1 MTTRFPGYRKN
12 MINLRY
18 PKKCASITKSPRV
31 LECSIAKTICL
42 WSFSIIGE
50 LQTPPSSFFRWF
62 LVLEA
67 IKIWCILK
75 TFRSFQL
82 KTINFQWEISTFQWE
97 ISVTFRNRGSN
108 TKNHLKIELGG
119 GKYFPMVE
127 NLRMLACDPRYAPR
141 SQPTAQINTK
151 VVGIDVTPR

>member
-1 MTTRFPGYRKN
+1 MCF
-12 MINLRY
+12 
-18 PKKCASITKSPRV
+18 S
-31 LECSIAKTICL
+31 
-42 WSFSIIGE
+42 SFSIIGE
-50 LQTPPSSFFRWF
+50 LQTPLSSIFRWF
-62 LVLEA
+62 FVLEA

-82 KTINFQWEISTFQWE
+82 KTINFQWKISTFQWE

-127 NLRMLACDPRYAPR
+127 NLRMVACDPLEHSRTHGGFA
-141 SQPTAQINTK
+141 INTQYTHK
-151 VVGIDVTPR
+151 KNFHIFFRYTGISVVTLDLTMICVFQVSKG